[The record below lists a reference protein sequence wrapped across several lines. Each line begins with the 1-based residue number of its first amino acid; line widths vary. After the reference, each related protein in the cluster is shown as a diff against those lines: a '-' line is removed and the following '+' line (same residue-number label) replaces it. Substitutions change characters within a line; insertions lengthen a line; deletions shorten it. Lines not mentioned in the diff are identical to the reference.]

1 MRNVPGAPD
10 AKTAVRAC
18 PICTGRTAHVLHHQ
32 RFALPEQSPLP
43 SAYDVVACDDCS
55 FVYADTSGRQE
66 DYDRY
71 YETFSKY
78 EDPNVAT
85 GGGDWEWDRQRL
97 DVTAA
102 RLADELAARK
112 DARILDI
119 GCAGG
124 GLLKAL
130 RQRGFI
136 NLTGMDPSSVCVERV
151 RAEGMT
157 GVQGR
162 LSDLLHVRELGTYD
176 AIVLSHVLE
185 HVLDVRETMTAL
197 HGLIDAAGIMYVEVP
212 DAARYVQHPFV
223 PFYYF
228 DTEHI
233 NHFDTSS
240 LSNLAAM
247 SRFRVANSGQKELA
261 VGEQQLYPAV
271 WSVFT
276 PTEIGSAITPS
287 TGLRERV
294 LAYVE
299 QSSARNDYAALERL
313 AVEQRSIALWGA
325 GSHSQR
331 LLRESALGRCRIVAV
346 VDRDRVKQGQKFA
359 GVEIQSPEAGL
370 CGLGPDV
377 VMVIASV
384 WHAKDIAGDLARLG
398 IKNEFIVAN

>member
-1 MRNVPGAPD
+1 
-10 AKTAVRAC
+10 
-18 PICTGRTAHVLHHQ
+18 LHHQ
-32 RFALPEQSPLP
+32 RFALPERSPLP

-55 FVYADTSGRQE
+55 FVYADTPGRQQ

-85 GGGDWEWDRQRL
+85 GGGDSELDRQRL
-97 DVTAA
+97 DVSAA

-130 RQRGFI
+130 RQRGFA
-136 NLTGMDPSSVCVERV
+136 NLTGLDPSPGCVERV
-151 RAEGMT
+151 RAHGMT
-157 GVQGR
+157 GVHGR
-162 LSDLLHVRELGTYD
+162 LSNLLHLRDLGTYD

-185 HVLDVRETMTAL
+185 HVVDVRQTMNAL
-197 HGLIDAAGIMYVEVP
+197 HGLIAAAGIVYVEAP

-233 NHFDTSS
+233 NHFDTAS
-240 LSNLAAM
+240 LSNLAAT
-247 SRFRVANSGQKELA
+247 SRFRVVDSGQKELV

-271 WSVFT
+271 WVILT
-276 PTEIGSAITPS
+276 PAEIDAAIVPS
-287 TGLRERV
+287 IGLRERL

-299 QSSARNDYAALERL
+299 QSSVRNDTALERL
-313 AVEQRSIALWGA
+313 AVEERSIALWGA

-331 LLRESALGRCRIVAV
+331 LLKESALGRCRIVAV
-346 VDRDRVKQGQKFA
+346 VDRDRVKHGQKFA

-370 CGLGPDV
+370 SGLGPDV
-377 VMVIASV
+377 VIVIASV
-384 WHAKDIAGDLARLG
+384 LHAKDIAGDLNRLG
-398 IKNEFIVAN
+398 IRNEFIVANGGSNSAVA